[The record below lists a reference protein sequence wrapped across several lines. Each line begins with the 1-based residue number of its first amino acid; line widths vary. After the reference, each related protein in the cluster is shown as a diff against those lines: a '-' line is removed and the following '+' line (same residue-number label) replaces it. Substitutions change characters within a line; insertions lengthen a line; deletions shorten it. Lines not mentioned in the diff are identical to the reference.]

1 MGVVSRCLRY
11 IVHINEERDLMMTI
25 HPSEP
30 ILAYVGASRMTEPPT
45 RLDVLRSLLSS
56 CLEGKLTKI
65 GDVGEMVSYLL
76 LLFAFDERQFAEPD
90 SAQSDPDK
98 GFYSDNFWKRSM
110 RGYNQT
116 HGNRHSHE
124 QTLEVGDGLFNHFAN
139 LRNPPTMK
147 TFKDA
152 FRRGASFFLPSQ
164 FPRGRSAHTNIHYGL
179 DHTSFCHPSEE
190 PQKWQVQRTGQVPGS
205 SKPTRGS

>member
-1 MGVVSRCLRY
+1 
-11 IVHINEERDLMMTI
+11 MMTI

-30 ILAYVGASRMTEPPT
+30 ILAYVRASRMTGPPT

-56 CLEGKLTKI
+56 CLEGKLTNI

-90 SAQSDPDK
+90 SAQSDSDN
-98 GFYSDNFWKRSM
+98 GFYSDTFRKKSM
-110 RGYNQT
+110 PGYNQT

-124 QTLEVGDGLFNHFAN
+124 QTLEVGDGLFQPF
-139 LRNPPTMK
+139 RQFEKPT
-147 TFKDA
+147 DHENI
-152 FRRGASFFLPSQ
+152 RGCIQERSSILSTPQ

-179 DHTSFCHPSEE
+179 DHTSFCHSSEE
-190 PQKWQVQRTGQVPGS
+190 PQKRQVHRTGGS
-205 SKPTRGS
+205 SKRRLVSSSGHRSTSA

>member
-1 MGVVSRCLRY
+1 
-11 IVHINEERDLMMTI
+11 MMTI

-152 FRRGASFFLPSQ
+152 SGEEHHSFYPPNFPGADLLIPIYITVSITRVSAIQVKNRKNDKFSAPVKSQ
-164 FPRGRSAHTNIHYGL
+164 AVASLQEAV
-179 DHTSFCHPSEE
+179 SEI
-190 PQKWQVQRTGQVPGS
+190 QWS
-205 SKPTRGS
+205 